1 MTTPL
6 ELVVIGAGQRA
17 QLAYGPYLAAQPEQA
32 RVVAVAEPNPV
43 RRQQFAARFDLDD
56 SQCFE
61 SWEALLERPQLAP
74 ALLNLTQDPLHVTS
88 TVAALERGYHV
99 LLEKPM
105 AQTPEECVRLTQAS
119 ERTGRML
126 QICHVLRF
134 TPFFSALHRIIES
147 GRLGQVISVEHR
159 ENIYYWHTAH
169 GFVRGKWGNAQRS
182 GSPLILAKCCH
193 DLDIVYWNH
202 GPVKRLSSFGS
213 LRHFRPEHAP
223 HGAPLYC
230 MEGCPV
236 ADECPF
242 YAPRI
247 YSGPPDRWPSAVV
260 SDVHTEEAR
269 REALRMGPY
278 GRCVYHCDNDVVDH
292 QVIAMEMESGVSV
305 SMTFMGHS
313 HLGARTIRV
322 DGSRATLRGRFSEMR
337 GEYEIEIHDHL
348 TNTMERVPIVAHAGG
363 HGGGDYALLQSFI
376 EALSNPQQDI
386 LTSARNSMESH
397 LMAFA
402 AEEARVTGRVVEMRE
417 YRGRVEGVTQ
427 QGHSQVA

>member
-1 MTTPL
+1 
-6 ELVVIGAGQRA
+6 
-17 QLAYGPYLAAQPEQA
+17 
-32 RVVAVAEPNPV
+32 
-43 RRQQFAARFDLDD
+43 
-56 SQCFE
+56 
-61 SWEALLERPQLAP
+61 
-74 ALLNLTQDPLHVTS
+74 
-88 TVAALERGYHV
+88 
-99 LLEKPM
+99 M